1 MRRVRRQVE
10 ADRHMKG
17 IAGFFGFV
25 WRALDGLRKFM
36 HLIVLLVLFI
46 GMAALFSPSI
56 PIVPS
61 KAALVLAPQGALVEQ
76 LAGDPF
82 ERALA
87 EFYGQRRAETLV
99 RDLTDAI
106 EAAKDDQ
113 RIELLVLEL
122 ENMAGGGIAKLQE
135 VAAALADFRASGKK
149 VIAYADGYD
158 QSQYYLAAQADEVY
172 LDPQGLVL
180 IEGYGYYRRFL
191 KGVIDKLAIDVNVFR
206 AGKFKSFTDQFSR
219 SDMSAQ
225 EQEESLAWL
234 NVLWAQYQEGVTQAR
249 SLEPGAIAAYA
260 NEFAQSAKA
269 HGGDLAGVALE
280 QGLVT
285 QLKSRRE
292 VEEQL
297 KAIVGEDEREHS
309 YRGIMH
315 WDYLA
320 AQRTARRLHL
330 DGDRIGVVVASGE
343 ILDGEQPPGSVG
355 SDSATR
361 LLRDALNDDA
371 IKAVVLR
378 IDSPGGSMFAS
389 EVIRREID
397 ALRRAGKPVIASM
410 SSTAASGGYYIAM
423 DADEIWASPAT
434 LTGSIGVFAVFP
446 TLERSLDKLGIT
458 IDGVGT
464 TPLAGALRLDRSL
477 EPAARDVLQASV
489 EHAYSVFVGHV
500 ATARAKSFDEI
511 DAVAQGRVWAGSDAL
526 HNGLVDRLGSYREAL
541 DAAAERAGLG
551 KDYRVEYIEP
561 PMGWREALALR
572 TQVLAAR
579 IVRALVPMPQL
590 LGNAH
595 RWLAPLDA
603 ELRRIAR
610 FGDPGQ
616 LYYYCPCSVE

>member
-1 MRRVRRQVE
+1 
-10 ADRHMKG
+10 MKA
-17 IAGFFGFV
+17 IVGFFGV
-25 WRALDGLRKFM
+25 LWRALDGVRKVM
-36 HLIVLLVLFI
+36 HLIVLLAVFIALF
-46 GMAALFSPSI
+46 AALSPSV
-56 PIVPS
+56 PIVPA

-99 RDLTDAI
+99 RDLTQAI
-106 EAAKDDQ
+106 ETAKDDR
-113 RIELLVLEL
+113 RIEVLVLEL
-122 ENMAGGGIAKLQE
+122 EAMSGGGVAKLEE
-135 VAAALADFRASGKK
+135 VAAAIRDFRAGGKK

-172 LDPQGLVL
+172 LDPQGMVL
-180 IEGYGYYRRFL
+180 IEGFGYYRTFL

-206 AGKFKSFTDQFSR
+206 AGKFKSYTDQFSR
-219 SDMSAQ
+219 SDMSEQ

-234 NVLWAQYQEGVTQAR
+234 NALWAQYQQGVTEAR
-249 SLEPGAIAAYA
+249 SLEPEAIASYA
-260 NEFAQSAKA
+260 NRFAAAAKA
-269 HGGDLAGVALE
+269 SGGDLAAVALE

-285 QLKSRRE
+285 QLKTRRQ

-297 KAIVGEDEREHS
+297 KDMVGEDEREHS
-309 YRGIMH
+309 YRGVMH

-320 AQRTARRLHL
+320 AVRPAQRLHL

-343 ILDGEQPPGSVG
+343 ILDGEQPPGTVG

-361 LLRDALNDDA
+361 LLRDALSDDS

-389 EVIRREID
+389 EVIRREIN

-410 SSTAASGGYYIAM
+410 SSTAASGGYYIGM

-446 TLERSLDKLGIT
+446 TLERSLGKLGIT
-458 IDGVGT
+458 VDGVGT
-464 TPLAGALRLDRSL
+464 TPLSGALRLDRSL
-477 EPAARDVLQASV
+477 QPEAKEVLQASV
-489 EHAYSVFVGHV
+489 EHAYDVFVGHV
-500 ATARAKSFDEI
+500 AAARAKSFEEI
-511 DAVAQGRVWAGSDAL
+511 DAVAQGRVWAGTDAAR
-526 HNGLVDRLGSYREAL
+526 NGLIDRLGSYRDAL

-551 KDYRVEYIEP
+551 EDYHVEYIEP
-561 PMGWREALALR
+561 PMGWREVLALR

-579 IVRALVPMPQL
+579 VVRALVPVPQILSTARRL
-590 LGNAH
+590 LG
-595 RWLAPLDA
+595 PLEA
-603 ELRRIAR
+603 ELARIAR
-610 FGDPGQ
+610 FDDPGQ
-616 LYYYCPCSVE
+616 AYYYCPCSVN